1 MLAVAHPW
9 ASASSHLSSQS
20 PSPILGRSSTFMPRW
35 TVKATGFAMRSDPNE
50 IEADK
55 DAPYLR
61 GWGAGATSL
70 TAPGFRR
77 SDPITTLPSSLLS
90 GGWRGRRVRG
100 PGVALLD
107 LSCFLF
113 LCVGSAHA
121 PSLSPPSSGLTT
133 WPAGQ
138 NGCNRACAESGG
150 LEDGAS
156 SVRAGVA
163 GSVAT
168 ALAAAGLAR
177 GFQGHCTLQAPV
189 GTAAAPLC
197 HTFVPP
203 PPWRF
208 LKRLSSSQG

>member
-1 MLAVAHPW
+1 
-9 ASASSHLSSQS
+9 
-20 PSPILGRSSTFMPRW
+20 MPRW

-61 GWGAGATSL
+61 GWGAGATSP

-90 GGWRGRRVRG
+90 GGWRGRRRVRG

-107 LSCFLF
+107 LSSFLF

-121 PSLSPPSSGLTT
+121 PSLSPPSSGLTM
-133 WPAGQ
+133 
-138 NGCNRACAESGG
+138 ACGTKRMQPGMRREWWSGG
-150 LEDGAS
+150 WHEQ
-156 SVRAGVA
+156 RARGSGRQRGNSA
-163 GSVAT
+163 GGCWPG
-168 ALAAAGLAR
+168 AGLPR
-177 GFQGHCTLQAPV
+177 PVHLTGTGGHCG
-189 GTAAAPLC
+189 GTSLPHLC
-197 HTFVPP
+197 GPP
-203 PPWRF
+203 PPPPLSWRF